1 MVIRDYEQEACF
13 ILMLW
18 ALAIMGFKGYQSWQE
33 NNLLNTDILK
43 LPVNLPIGPEDTRAL
58 LKRLQ
63 ELPSHMQR
71 YLLPRALRVR

>member
-1 MVIRDYEQEACF
+1 MYRNGIFMLVIRDYEQEACF

-43 LPVNLPIGPEDTRAL
+43 TAC
-58 LKRLQ
+58 
-63 ELPSHMQR
+63 
-71 YLLPRALRVR
+71 